1 MSFLAAG
8 VDNQGIIMFVDTL
21 MTELDGTPIS
31 FTDKCHAIPH
41 ANILI
46 AATGLAE
53 VLHRWSHAV
62 RAGFVGTTLDEI
74 SSSAAT
80 TLNGIFAD
88 TTAGLDRPPTTT
100 IYHAGKGDDGQWRID
115 RFSLGRDT
123 DEVTRL
129 TVGQGFAKPS
139 GWTPDGQR
147 VDHPDD
153 LNFADDYIAALSERL
168 RNEQHHAAPEH
179 RIYIGGDIIRYILT
193 DTGITARRIHRFAD
207 ADDQLA
213 AIRQAVNSADVT

>member
-1 MSFLAAG
+1 M
-8 VDNQGIIMFVDTL
+8 
-21 MTELDGTPIS
+21 P
-31 FTDKCHAIPH
+31 C
-41 ANILI
+41 
-46 AATGLAE
+46 
-53 VLHRWSHAV
+53 
-62 RAGFVGTTLDEI
+62 AGFRRNHARRDQQLRRHDAQRHLRGHHSWT
-74 SSSAAT
+74 
-80 TLNGIFAD
+80 
-88 TTAGLDRPPTTT
+88 RPAPTTT

-153 LNFADDYIAALSERL
+153 LNFADDYIAAPSERL